1 MHLLSLKGP
10 KANSNVMTPDQ
21 ELYELEQLNQSIEET
36 IAENIKCQTQSQAN
50 ENNTSSNDKW
60 YKFNDTS
67 VEEINFTDATLADE
81 CFGGTFISTSEFK
94 VLPEERVRYWNAYM
108 LFYRELD
115 YNNQPKQQQQQ
126 RNVINSMDKLRQR
139 RDLIT
144 RDDKNQAWVCC
155 NTKKLNP

>member
-1 MHLLSLKGP
+1 MHLLFLKGP
-10 KANSNVMTPDQ
+10 KANGNVMTPDQ
-21 ELYELEQLNQSIEET
+21 ELYELEQLNQSIDET
-36 IAENIKCQTQSQAN
+36 IAENIKCQIQSQAN
-50 ENNTSSNDKW
+50 ENNTANTSNDKW

-115 YNNQPKQQQQQ
+115 YNNQPKQQQ

-144 RDDKNQAWVCC
+144 RDDKNQAWVC
-155 NTKKLNP
+155 

>member
-1 MHLLSLKGP
+1 MQLLKGP
-10 KANSNVMTPDQ
+10 KTSSNVLTPDQ

-36 IAENIKCQTQSQAN
+36 IAENIKCQTQSQSNNNAN
-50 ENNTSSNDKW
+50 NSNDKW

-126 RNVINSMDKLRQR
+126 QRNVINSMDKLRQR

-144 RDDKNQAWVCC
+144 RDDKNQAWVYIY
-155 NTKKLNP
+155 N

>member
-1 MHLLSLKGP
+1 
-10 KANSNVMTPDQ
+10 MTPDQ

-50 ENNTSSNDKW
+50 ANNTTNTSDDKW

-144 RDDKNQAWVCC
+144 RDDKNQAWVC
-155 NTKKLNP
+155 